1 VKNAILLALAAVALG
16 GCLDSIVG
24 GRCADGFVADGES
37 CRPVAGDDGDD
48 DGVDAGGPLAT
59 DAGTTPDAP
68 GTCGVCPSGICHD
81 GICVGEATGHVVL
94 VGHDYRV
101 AQDPAVRLLGNAA
114 ALGTHPDLRI
124 AMLDDGADDASIV
137 AVRRALTRGLAATGR
152 TWSQVASSTIADG
165 DAAAADVVLIL
176 PRRSSADASVV
187 AGDSWRPALV
197 AFVTG
202 GGTVIGLE
210 GPDTTTTDFLRGA
223 TLLDATRG
231 DIATGDEVTIVT
243 PTDALAVGVISPY
256 LAARASTTFATT
268 GDAVVVA
275 TSNDAPIALHLA
287 GLR

>member
-1 VKNAILLALAAVALG
+1 MNRALLVALTAIALG

-24 GRCADGFVADGES
+24 GRCADGFVADGET

-48 DGVDAGGPLAT
+48 IDAGAPLAV

-81 GICVGEATGHVVL
+81 GVCVVNATGHVVL
-94 VGHDYRV
+94 IGHDYRV
-101 AQDPAVRLLGNAA
+101 SHDAATRLLGNAA
-114 ALGTHPDLRI
+114 ALGAHPDVRI
-124 AMLDDGADDASIV
+124 AMLGDGVDDAGIV

-152 TWSQVASSTIADG
+152 SWSQVASSALADG
-165 DAAAADVVLIL
+165 DSAAVDVVLVL
-176 PRRSSADASVV
+176 PQVAAADASVA
-187 AGDSWRPALV
+187 AGESWQAALV
-197 AFVTG
+197 AFVAG

-210 GPDTTTTDFLRGA
+210 SPDTTTTDFLRGT
-223 TLLDATRG
+223 TLLDATHG
-231 DIATGDEVTIVT
+231 DVATGDEVTIVT

-268 GDAVVVA
+268 GDAVIVA

-287 GLR
+287 GLP